1 MNNLPEDCIAKILSL
16 TTPLDV
22 CRLSAVS
29 SIFRSAAGSDDV
41 WNHFLPADFPAGFA
55 APAGLPTRKQLFF
68 SLVDN
73 PLLINGTVLSFSLE
87 RKSGNKCYMM
97 AARALNIVWGHE
109 QRYWHW
115 ISLPNTRFGEV
126 AELIMV
132 WWLEITGKI
141 NITLLSDDTL
151 YAAYFVFKW
160 NHSPYGFRQPVE
172 TSLVLADTES
182 TDNVVQPSMISLMQD
197 SGGEEGQS
205 PVLRR
210 DGWYEVE
217 LGQFFKRRG
226 DLGEIEMSLKETKG
240 PYEKKGLIVYGIEI
254 RPVP

>member
-73 PLLINGTVLSFSLE
+73 PLLINGTLLSFSLE

-115 ISLPNTRFGEV
+115 ISLPNTRSPFFSV
-126 AELIMV
+126 LQTR
-132 WWLEITGKI
+132 LP
-141 NITLLSDDTL
+141 LLHC
-151 YAAYFVFKW
+151 F
-160 NHSPYGFRQPVE
+160 
-172 TSLVLADTES
+172 
-182 TDNVVQPSMISLMQD
+182 I
-197 SGGEEGQS
+197 
-205 PVLRR
+205 
-210 DGWYEVE
+210 
-217 LGQFFKRRG
+217 
-226 DLGEIEMSLKETKG
+226 
-240 PYEKKGLIVYGIEI
+240 I
-254 RPVP
+254 RY

>member
-1 MNNLPEDCIAKILSL
+1 M
-16 TTPLDV
+16 
-22 CRLSAVS
+22 
-29 SIFRSAAGSDDV
+29 
-41 WNHFLPADFPAGFA
+41 FLCAH
-55 APAGLPTRKQLFF
+55 T
-68 SLVDN
+68 N
-73 PLLINGTVLSFSLE
+73 
-87 RKSGNKCYMM
+87 
-97 AARALNIVWGHE
+97 
-109 QRYWHW
+109 
-115 ISLPNTRFGEV
+115 RFGEV

-141 NITLLSDDTL
+141 NITLLSDDTV